1 MAICKECKKENL
13 PEYTYCINC
22 GTLLPEKEENIVI
35 SSSEIERKKKLLDD
49 FYEHGYAPL
58 GKKLITEEEFNSM
71 TEAQKH
77 SLTLIS
83 ELTTEK
89 EVLVAKN
96 ARLKA
101 QNADLTK
108 QNSDLNSKLST
119 IYSKGYA
126 PSGMRLISDAEYN
139 KLISTSPKTK
149 NISSLPSWI
158 LWLVGVVFFGCLG
171 WFYLSSNLTSS
182 GLSDKALVD
191 EKLSLPD
198 DLAGYYMVK
207 ERDGKDGKGVA
218 AKILQ
223 EEGQYSMSVY
233 SSSITRKYFFA
244 YNPETGILS
253 SEELGNG
260 KVEYVGKID
269 QIKISFEGWIL
280 VK

>member
-1 MAICKECKKENL
+1 MNTCKHCGEKIVEGAF
-13 PEYTYCINC
+13 YCVHC
-22 GTLLPEKEENIVI
+22 GRLLDNVE
-35 SSSEIERKKKLLDD
+35 ERKVVPRSEYLSLLKVSDELKLKKDLLKELRDQ
-49 FYEHGYAPL
+49 GYAPP
-58 GKKLITEEEFNSM
+58 GKKLITDEDYNSM
-71 TEAQKH
+71 AKALERSTA
-77 SLTLIS
+77 LIS
-83 ELTTEK
+83 EL
-89 EVLVAKN
+89 
-96 ARLKA
+96 
-101 QNADLTK
+101 
-108 QNSDLNSKLST
+108 NSKLNT

-126 PSGMRLISDAEYN
+126 PSGMRLISDAEFN
-139 KLISTSPKTK
+139 KLISISPQTK
-149 NISSLPSWI
+149 NKSSLPSWI
-158 LWLVGVVFFGCLG
+158 LWLVGVVFVGCLG
-171 WFYLSSNLTSS
+171 CFFLSSNFTSS
-182 GLSDKALVD
+182 GLSDKALVE

-223 EEGQYSMSVY
+223 EDGQYSMSVY

-260 KVEYVGKID
+260 RVEYVGKIN